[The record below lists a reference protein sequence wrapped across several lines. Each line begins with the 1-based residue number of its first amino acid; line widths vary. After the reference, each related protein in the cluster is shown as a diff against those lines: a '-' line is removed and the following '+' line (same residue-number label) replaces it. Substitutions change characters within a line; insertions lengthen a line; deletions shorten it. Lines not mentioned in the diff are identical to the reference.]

1 MWQPSC
7 HNCRGGER
15 KNLIGILE
23 MKLPKMEEK
32 IKELSHTSCQNWRKE
47 EREIDLGR
55 KLEEKKKNNGSQVVE
70 IENENGEKLIVAME
84 LLKMG
89 GKKKEWWQW
98 SCPKIGGER
107 EREFLG

>member
-7 HNCRGGER
+7 RNCRGGER

-32 IKELSHTSCQNWRKE
+32 KKNYRIQVAEIGEKRREKLIWAENWRK
-47 EREIDLGR
+47 
-55 KLEEKKKNNGSQVVE
+55 
-70 IENENGEKLIVAME
+70 
-84 LLKMG
+84 
-89 GKKKEWWQW
+89 KKELWQW

-107 EREFLG
+107 ERERESF